1 LQRRDALKACAALV
15 AAVPLR
21 LQAATSSERAGAA
34 EPFDYAWLKG
44 RARALAA
51 APYRAPAHRVPDA
64 LRRLDWD
71 RYQTI
76 RYRNARALWTDDHLR
91 FLVKFFHLGWH
102 YDAPIRVFEVVSG
115 RAREIAYDAA
125 MFDLEKSGVAGSEL
139 PRDLGFAGF
148 RINFH

>member
-21 LQAATSSERAGAA
+21 LQAATSSERAGAT

-51 APYRAPAHRVPDA
+51 APYRAPSHRVPEP

-76 RYRNARALWTDDHLR
+76 RYRNEHALWAGDHLR

-102 YDAPIRVFEVVSG
+102 YDAPIRVFEVVSA
-115 RAREIAYDAA
+115 RAREIPYEPA
-125 MFDLEKSGVAGSEL
+125 MFQLGQSGLAGAEL
-139 PRDLGFAGF
+139 PPSLGF
-148 RINFH
+148 